1 MHPQNK
7 FMTKAIICTKGCVEL
22 SKDTRI
28 LKSSAKFQRLSLLCQ
43 RRKINTSQPN
53 YTPGGLLLKDSKSNR
68 NNKLSN
74 GHVAMEPIRYGIMDI
89 MKVFLTCTAGL
100 TVGASIS
107 KRIVSVLEEYEL
119 FVLEDDDDEEDDD
132 DD

>member
-1 MHPQNK
+1 MK
-7 FMTKAIICTKGCVEL
+7 GLTKAIIFTKGCAEL

-28 LKSSAKFQRLSLLCQ
+28 LKPSVKFQRLSILCQ
-43 RRKINTSQPN
+43 RSTISTSQPN
-53 YTPGGLLLKDSKSNR
+53 YTSSGLLLKDLKNNR
-68 NNKLSN
+68 IDKLSN

-89 MKVFLTCTAGL
+89 MKIFLTCTAGL
-100 TVGASIS
+100 TVGAWIS
-107 KRIVSVLEEYEL
+107 KHMVSVLEEYEL

>member
-1 MHPQNK
+1 M
-7 FMTKAIICTKGCVEL
+7 FRTKAIICTKVCVEF
-22 SKDTRI
+22 SKNTRI

-53 YTPGGLLLKDSKSNR
+53 YTPGGLLLKDLKSNHI
-68 NNKLSN
+68 NKLSN

-100 TVGASIS
+100 TVGAWIS
-107 KRIVSVLEEYEL
+107 KHMVSLLEEYEL